1 MEVVVWK
8 PCING
13 LRLGVMEEE
22 GVGRVVVLEERV
34 VDWEGGVSKDGLDCE
49 RVGNW
54 VWGSIPLPLKL
65 KLPIVCARRGRRWCL

>member
-1 MEVVVWK
+1 VEVVVWK

-34 VDWEGGVSKDGLDCE
+34 VDWEGCVSKDGLDCE
-49 RVGNW
+49 RVEEGD
-54 VWGSIPLPLKL
+54 
-65 KLPIVCARRGRRWCL
+65 